1 MVAEAALIL
10 VAVEGAAGFPA
21 AVGVLW
27 LQEEGGIVDVDAV
40 HSLGQ
45 GRGEEDV
52 VEGVPFAAIA
62 VGALCTACGSCGL
75 GADVEQACLLE
86 CRE

>member
-1 MVAEAALIL
+1 MVAEAALIM

-45 GRGEEDV
+45 GC
-52 VEGVPFAAIA
+52 FSAI
-62 VGALCTACGSCGL
+62 
-75 GADVEQACLLE
+75 
-86 CRE
+86 R